1 VLHRWILALHLVAV
15 VAFFSNAIAAFFWQR
30 RASRSR
36 EPRLIAFAF
45 ATLNA
50 GDLWITPIASL
61 TIVVTGVVAAAA
73 AGLPLLGTGWIVGSI
88 AAFSASGVVF
98 LVAALPMQ
106 RRLARWTSAS
116 AQRESFDWPR
126 YEREVRRW
134 ARWAHWSLGLA
145 IAALA
150 LMLWRPHLPAF

>member
-1 VLHRWILALHLVAV
+1 MLYRWMVALHLVAV

-36 EPRLIAFAF
+36 EPQAIAFAF

-50 GDLWITPIASL
+50 GDLWITPVASL
-61 TIVVTGVVAAAA
+61 TIVVTGVIAAAA

-98 LVAALPMQ
+98 LAWVLPMQ
-106 RRLARWTSAS
+106 RSLAHWTAAS
-116 AQRESFDWPR
+116 A
-126 YEREVRRW
+126 
-134 ARWAHWSLGLA
+134 
-145 IAALA
+145 
-150 LMLWRPHLPAF
+150 